1 MSITRLSLLINK
13 KTNNIKITKR
23 AIAKLLAEGKEE
35 KARIRVEQVIREDF
49 TIEAYDI
56 LELQCELVAER
67 MRFVDSQKEVPP
79 DMEQAIRTIIW
90 AADRAEVS
98 ELATVKSQFEKKYGA
113 EFIRAAENNEGGC
126 VNPKVVD
133 RLHCMPPS
141 PFVVTEYLV
150 GIAEEYDVDYTPTNA
165 LPETEPDN
173 MSAGAKGGG
182 PGGGGPGGGGPGGG
196 GSGGGGSGG
205 RGSGGRQSEGA
216 HTGAHITASPPV
228 TAWAIPTEAIPSA
241 EAALPPE
248 LPAARLSSREH
259 GHFMD
264 TSGKARKPGGGY
276 EEATRGW
283 DPPLTNEPSE
293 VKVEDD
299 PPPPY
304 APART
309 YTADDIPSPPRN
321 RPSTLD
327 IPAAPG
333 YEDAPTKSESEDP
346 PVNIREVGEGEEK
359 LDDLATRFAAL
370 RNGL

>member
-1 MSITRLSLLINK
+1 MCLRARVWVRLTR
-13 KTNNIKITKR
+13 
-23 AIAKLLAEGKEE
+23 
-35 KARIRVEQVIREDF
+35 Q
-49 TIEAYDI
+49 
-56 LELQCELVAER
+56 
-67 MRFVDSQKEVPP
+67 
-79 DMEQAIRTIIW
+79 
-90 AADRAEVS
+90 
-98 ELATVKSQFEKKYGA
+98 
-113 EFIRAAENNEGGC
+113 
-126 VNPKVVD
+126 
-133 RLHCMPPS
+133 
-141 PFVVTEYLV
+141 EYLV

-173 MSAGAKGGG
+173 MSAGAKGPSVAYEGNVPAGSKPSHQPSSHHLPPPPSRGDGGSGDEGPGGGGSGGGG
-182 PGGGGPGGGGPGGG
+182 PGGGGPGGGGPGGR

-333 YEDAPTKSESEDP
+333 
-346 PVNIREVGEGEEK
+346 
-359 LDDLATRFAAL
+359 
-370 RNGL
+370 